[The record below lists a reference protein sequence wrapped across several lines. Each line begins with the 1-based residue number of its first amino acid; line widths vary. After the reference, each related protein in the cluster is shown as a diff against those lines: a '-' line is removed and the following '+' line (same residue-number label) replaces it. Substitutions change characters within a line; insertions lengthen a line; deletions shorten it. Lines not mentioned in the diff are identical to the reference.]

1 MNARIKKLRIIQSI
15 LLILGFLIIFF
26 TYLDREKKTNEKI
39 LTKENQ
45 ELVKKQIESK
55 SQDGEVFFNIEY
67 SGLDLAGNRYIL
79 KSKKASN
86 KKENQKIVNM
96 ESVEAI
102 FYFKDNT
109 VLKVLSDKGVY
120 NNETLDMVFNKNVK
134 ANYEGSE
141 LLAQKAEY
149 SNSKS
154 FLIISEKVKIT
165 DIRGTMVADELLF
178 DIKNKTLNIA
188 SYDDKKI
195 NTNIN
200 IKWKKVLE
208 F

>member
-1 MNARIKKLRIIQSI
+1 M
-15 LLILGFLIIFF
+15 
-26 TYLDREKKTNEKI
+26 
-39 LTKENQ
+39 
-45 ELVKKQIESK
+45 
-55 SQDGEVFFNIEY
+55 
-67 SGLDLAGNRYIL
+67 DLAGNRYIL

-195 NTNIN
+195 NANIN
-200 IKWKKVLE
+200 IK
-208 F
+208 

>member
-1 MNARIKKLRIIQSI
+1 MNTRIKKLRIIQSI

-200 IKWKKVLE
+200 IK
-208 F
+208 

>member
-15 LLILGFLIIFF
+15 LLILSFLIIFF

-200 IKWKKVLE
+200 IK
-208 F
+208 